1 MWDGKYYKC
10 SGCGEVY
17 CESYSFCPCCKA
29 PCQPL
34 ANPTSNASNDE
45 SNKYS
50 RSDIVAVEIVKCEKM
65 PTAHLFKIIV
75 SDGEVY
81 LPIVCGAPNCRQ
93 GIKTI
98 LARVGAKVP
107 HHKTGD
113 LFIVRKGCLRG
124 EFSSGMLLSV
134 RELAYPHGDFSGI
147 VELPSDTQ
155 LGTPVDSIW
164 KIKDLNTGQIVIAP
178 WKEYAHEKGFTKVS
192 IENEN
197 NRQTHTRESSKQIRS
212 LADKDTAQGAKQK
225 MGIVKRSWKDPANKR
240 IVWVEVNSGQA
251 RYRFTYDCSF
261 VVGQQIYLN
270 ELRGLERGYGS
281 LWLRKS

>member
-10 SGCGEVY
+10 SRCGEVY

-34 ANPTSNASNDE
+34 DNPTFYDG
-45 SNKYS
+45 SNKYP
-50 RSDIVAVEIVKCEKM
+50 RLGIVAVEIVKCEKI
-65 PTAHLFKIIV
+65 PTTHLFKIIV

-107 HHKTGD
+107 HYKTGD

-134 RELAYPHGDFSGI
+134 RELAYPHGDMSGI

-155 LGTPVDSIW
+155 VGAPLDSIW
-164 KIKDLNTGQIVIAP
+164 KIKDLSTGQIVIAP
-178 WKEYAHEKGFTKVS
+178 WKESVKGDG
-192 IENEN
+192 N
-197 NRQTHTRESSKQIRS
+197 NRLTHTKESSKPIHS

-225 MGIVKRSWKDPANKR
+225 MGIVKRSWKDSANKR

-251 RYRFTYDCSF
+251 RYRGFTYDCSF

-281 LWLRKS
+281 LWLRKP